1 MATATGRA
9 ATRRTALEDVELIV
23 ERWLADAQD
32 SCVPEMPS
40 SDLDWLGGR
49 VRALLDVLAFVRDG
63 RDPAPPGSLPV
74 ARDR

>member
-1 MATATGRA
+1 MATVAGRVVA
-9 ATRRTALEDVELIV
+9 PGRSLEDLEVTV

-63 RDPAPPGSLPV
+63 RDMAPPGSLPV